1 VFMDAGVLGPPG
13 VYGCRRFGTTGSVLS
28 YLPEVA
34 GQGVA
39 PVGKG
44 GEAVLDEFG
53 LVQAAVEGAGG
64 LAEAVFGGGD
74 RVDDGGEAGLAV
86 DLAGE
91 VVPADVAAFVG
102 GVVVAVAV
110 GLDHIDEEAGQVK
123 GVGGGA
129 DLVVD
134 DADLV
139 VGPAD
144 AEHGLDEVFAVFA
157 EDPGDADDEVFVKE
171 GGDGELSVQLGA
183 AVDVEGAVVLAV
195 GLPGVGALAVK
206 DVVGRE
212 VEHLGAGLF
221 GGDGDVAGAAGV
233 DGGDFGDVVL
243 VLGGVDGGPGGAVD
257 DGVGAELIDGCGDGG
272 GVSDVE
278 LDVGGGGH
286 GGAVGDAAVDRGDV
300 GANGLVAP
308 GDGFVDYIVAEL
320 AAHAGDENFHGGLLF

>member
-1 VFMDAGVLGPPG
+1 M
-13 VYGCRRFGTTGSVLS
+13 GS
-28 YLPEVA
+28 
-34 GQGVA
+34 
-39 PVGKG
+39 
-44 GEAVLDEFG
+44 
-53 LVQAAVEGAGG
+53 
-64 LAEAVFGGGD
+64 
-74 RVDDGGEAGLAV
+74 
-86 DLAGE
+86 
-91 VVPADVAAFVG
+91 
-102 GVVVAVAV
+102 
-110 GLDHIDEEAGQVK
+110 
-123 GVGGGA
+123 
-129 DLVVD
+129 
-134 DADLV
+134 
-139 VGPAD
+139 AD

-171 GGDGELSVQLGA
+171 GGNGELSVQLGA
-183 AVDVEGAVVLAV
+183 SVDVEGAVVLAV

-212 VEHLGAGLF
+212 VEHLCAGLF

-300 GANGLVAP
+300 GANGFVAP

-320 AAHAGDENFHGGLLF
+320 AAHAGDEYFHGGLLFLSGCWWWFPEGWGRGRVFGRGPVFPPWGEAGFGAGTVFPPWGGAGVGAQDGFSAVGRGRVQSFSRFRKRFL